1 MKNYLI
7 EELNEDEKNEIIGII
22 KVTARSFKYREY
34 RKKYNVKLNL
44 EDIEIPIYDSYL
56 IDNYDFKNYEY
67 EIEPISELDKTEIV
81 NKLNK
86 LMDNMELFEFKR
98 ALSFNEKLVFYFTYM
113 YREIYLLKD
122 VAVLLS
128 MTERTIYNKRES
140 IKKKINFI
148 MEVL

>member
-7 EELNEDEKNEIIGII
+7 EELDEGEKNEIIGII

-34 RKKYNVKLNL
+34 RKKYNVKLSL

-56 IDNYDFKNYEY
+56 IDGYDFKNYEH

-81 NKLNK
+81 NRLNK
-86 LMDNMELFEFKR
+86 LMDNMELFELKR

-128 MTERTIYNKRES
+128 MTERTIYNKRET